1 VRLHTASTDKAAIN
15 APALPLVLPAAIHG
29 AGKAEQQRIE
39 RDHHHLKGRYRSMRG
54 FKMLHT
60 AQTVC
65 AGQGF
70 VRNRREGFS
79 GLGVIMADP
88 PITQAPR
95 LKLAWDAVTE
105 PLQVA

>member
-1 VRLHTASTDKAAIN
+1 MRLHTASTDKAAIN

-70 VRNRREGFS
+70 VRNLREGFY
-79 GLGVIMADP
+79 GLGMIMAYP
-88 PITQAPR
+88 RSPQAPR
-95 LKLAWDAVTE
+95 LILAWDAITQE
-105 PLQVA
+105 LQAA